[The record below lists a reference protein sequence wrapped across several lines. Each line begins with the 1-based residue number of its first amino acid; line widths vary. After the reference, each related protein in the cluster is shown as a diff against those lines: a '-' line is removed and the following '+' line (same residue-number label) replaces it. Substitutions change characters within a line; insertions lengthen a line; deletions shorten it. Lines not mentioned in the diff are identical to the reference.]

1 MFPPKTITFSI
12 SNVIVAITSW
22 FVGFVVLYVI
32 VAFGKVFF
40 NQSTLAIAVPLFPA
54 LSSNS
59 NVYSPLS
66 SNTCVFPS
74 FTVTSSSLK
83 VIVAVT
89 FWLVGVVIS

>member
-1 MFPPKTITFSI
+1 MS
-12 SNVIVAITSW
+12 
-22 FVGFVVLYVI
+22 YVN
-32 VAFGKVFF
+32 VAFGNVFF
-40 NQSTLAIAVPLFPA
+40 IQSTLAIAVPLFPA

-74 FTVTSSSLK
+74 FTVTFSSLN

-89 FWLVGVVIS
+89 FWFVGFVIS